1 MPELL
6 LPICIPLAW
15 SHGRS
20 RHSAGLWVL
29 ALYLAGAREEPIAV
43 ARVLPGWGLIG
54 GFLVWVI
61 HAVTLALPWAVA
73 WVAREAPLHRRCMT
87 FLAILTVQ
95 VLPPLG
101 LWGWLHPLTLSG
113 WLFPG
118 WGPWGLAA
126 MTGSLLF
133 LVCRNRRGLLFAV
146 LLSAIANLGYDRP
159 PAPAGWQALDTR
171 LPRMQADASSR
182 FERQRFLMALLRQTL
197 DTAPE
202 SRPVRRVLVLP
213 EEIAGPWTAA
223 EAWWWQPLMSRLGAR
238 NITLVLGAQ
247 QPAPEG
253 LRNGA
258 LLIAPTGRTWQLARQ
273 PIPLAEWRYWEGPP
287 SGWRT
292 GGSRWSWN
300 NGLVTL
306 QGQRVLLSYCFE
318 DLLTLPVLVTM
329 GLNARPEILVSLA
342 NLWWA
347 EGLHEPE
354 VQRLTAE
361 GWARLWGIPLVRA
374 VNRAR
379 QEDCC
384 TTQEAMAE
392 SSAADSPMAGVT
404 WMRSP
409 GWAFSSSRTMGGKS
423 FLRCPPWAMNRGT
436 SVICRTPSRASS

>member
-6 LPICIPLAW
+6 LPFCIPLAW
-15 SHGRS
+15 AHGRS
-20 RHSAGLWVL
+20 RRSAGLWVL

-43 ARVLPGWGLIG
+43 ARVMPGWGLAG
-54 GFLVWVI
+54 GFLVWII
-61 HAVTLALPWAVA
+61 HALTLTLPWAVA
-73 WVAREAPLHRRCMT
+73 WVAREATGRRRSVA
-87 FLAILTVQ
+87 LLVVLVVQ

-101 LWGWLHPLTLSG
+101 LWGWLHPFTLSG

-133 LVCRNRRGLLFAV
+133 LVGHNLRGLLFTA
-146 LLSAIANLGYDRP
+146 LLSAIANLGYDPP
-159 PAPAGWQALDTR
+159 PAPVGWQALDTR
-171 LPRMQADASSR
+171 LPRLKADVSSR
-182 FERQRFLMALLRQTL
+182 FERQRLLMALLRQTL
-197 DTAPE
+197 EATPE
-202 SRPVRRVLVLP
+202 SPPVRRVLVLP

-223 EAWWWQPLMSRLGAR
+223 EAWWWQPLMSRLGTR

-247 QPAPEG
+247 RPAPEG

-258 LLIAPTGRTWQLARQ
+258 LLLAPTDRAWQLARQ
-273 PIPLAEWRYWEGPP
+273 PIPLAEWRLWEGPP
-287 SGWRT
+287 SGWRAGAT
-292 GGSRWSWN
+292 PSPWN
-300 NGLVTL
+300 DGLVTL
-306 QGQRVLLSYCFE
+306 QGRRVLLSFCFE
-318 DLLTLPVLVTM
+318 DLLTLPMLATM
-329 GLNARPEILVSLA
+329 GLDAHPEILVSMA

-354 VQRLTAE
+354 VQRLTVE

-379 QEDCC
+379 QEACC

-392 SSAADSPMAGVT
+392 SSGADSPMADVT

-423 FLRCPPWAMNRGT
+423 FLR
-436 SVICRTPSRASS
+436 

>member
-61 HAVTLALPWAVA
+61 HAVTLTLPWAVA

-202 SRPVRRVLVLP
+202 
-213 EEIAGPWTAA
+213 
-223 EAWWWQPLMSRLGAR
+223 
-238 NITLVLGAQ
+238 
-247 QPAPEG
+247 
-253 LRNGA
+253 
-258 LLIAPTGRTWQLARQ
+258 
-273 PIPLAEWRYWEGPP
+273 
-287 SGWRT
+287 
-292 GGSRWSWN
+292 
-300 NGLVTL
+300 
-306 QGQRVLLSYCFE
+306 
-318 DLLTLPVLVTM
+318 
-329 GLNARPEILVSLA
+329 
-342 NLWWA
+342 
-347 EGLHEPE
+347 
-354 VQRLTAE
+354 
-361 GWARLWGIPLVRA
+361 
-374 VNRAR
+374 
-379 QEDCC
+379 
-384 TTQEAMAE
+384 
-392 SSAADSPMAGVT
+392 
-404 WMRSP
+404 
-409 GWAFSSSRTMGGKS
+409 
-423 FLRCPPWAMNRGT
+423 
-436 SVICRTPSRASS
+436 